1 MPDGLAQQPGKLPKT
16 FVRAASS
23 FSPHLKESFTRD
35 KIIKSC
41 TALSVAFVLQMWHA
55 VAAVI
60 RDSEGTQ
67 MEIFSNTK
75 SVIAQLIDIGMS
87 LVALAIVLSILIGG
101 TLPFFG
107 SVVANLT
114 GLVNAL
120 GSNGLVGLIVVG
132 MIMWLF
138 SSRMTMAVRK

>member
-1 MPDGLAQQPGKLPKT
+1 MGQCDSQENCQKHPCEHHRHL
-16 FVRAASS
+16 SS
-23 FSPHLKESFTRD
+23 LHGEFHSRQDKKEF
-35 KIIKSC
+35 
-41 TALSVAFVLQMWHA
+41 ALLSVAFMTQMWHA
-55 VAAVI
+55 EAAVI

-138 SSRMTMAVRK
+138 SSRTTMAARK

>member
-1 MPDGLAQQPGKLPKT
+1 
-16 FVRAASS
+16 
-23 FSPHLKESFTRD
+23 
-35 KIIKSC
+35 
-41 TALSVAFVLQMWHA
+41 
-55 VAAVI
+55 
-60 RDSEGTQ
+60 

-107 SVVANLT
+107 SVVTNLT

-138 SSRMTMAVRK
+138 SSRMGMAVRK

>member
-1 MPDGLAQQPGKLPKT
+1 MLLWSKYGML
-16 FVRAASS
+16 
-23 FSPHLKESFTRD
+23 
-35 KIIKSC
+35 C
-41 TALSVAFVLQMWHA
+41 AL
-55 VAAVI
+55 VI

-67 MEIFSNTK
+67 MEIFSQTK

-107 SVVANLT
+107 SVVSNLT

-132 MIMWLF
+132 VIMWLF
-138 SSRMTMAVRK
+138 SSRMSYAVSK

>member
-1 MPDGLAQQPGKLPKT
+1 MPDGSMRQPGKLPKT
-16 FVRAASS
+16 SVRASS
-23 FSPHLKESFTRD
+23 SSLLLQREFRSRQDKKEFPL
-35 KIIKSC
+35 
-41 TALSVAFVLQMWHA
+41 LSVAFMTHMWHDGG
-55 VAAVI
+55 AVI

-138 SSRMTMAVRK
+138 SSRTTMAARK